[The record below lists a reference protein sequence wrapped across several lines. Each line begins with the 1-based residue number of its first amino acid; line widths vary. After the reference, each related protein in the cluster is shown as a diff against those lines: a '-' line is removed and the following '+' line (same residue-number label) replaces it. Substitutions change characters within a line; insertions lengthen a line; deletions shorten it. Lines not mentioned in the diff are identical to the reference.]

1 MTTLRPAVPEDMA
14 PVADIW
20 HRAWH
25 VAHPGHVPDGLTAAR
40 TLAAFHERT
49 PSRVA
54 DTTVAEVDGRV
65 VGFAMVAGDE
75 LEQLFVDPDHHGTG
89 VAAALLDAGEQQIAA
104 AGHPVAWLA
113 VVVGN
118 ARARRFYEKHGW
130 YDAGDLPYE
139 VTAIGEHFVS
149 PCRRYEK
156 RLSTGGTS
164 DPGRSRSPDR

>member
-1 MTTLRPAVPEDMA
+1 MTLRPAVPDDMA
-14 PVADIW
+14 TVADIW

-25 VAHPGHVPDGLTAAR
+25 SAHPGHVPDGLTAAR

-65 VGFAMVAGDE
+65 VGFTMVDGDE
-75 LEQLFVDPDHHGTG
+75 VEQVFVDPDLHGSG
-89 VAAALLDAGEQQIAA
+89 IAAVLLDAAERRVAAAGYD
-104 AGHPVAWLA
+104 VAWLA

-130 YDAGDLPYE
+130 ADVADLPYP
-139 VTAIGEHFVS
+139 VTALGTPYIS

-156 RLSTGGTS
+156 RVR
-164 DPGRSRSPDR
+164 P

>member
-1 MTTLRPAVPEDMA
+1 MTLRPARPEDMA
-14 PVADIW
+14 AVADIW

-25 VAHPGHVPDGLTAAR
+25 VAHPGHVPDGLTAGRTLEAFHAR
-40 TLAAFHERT
+40 T
-49 PSRVA
+49 PPRVA

-65 VGFAMVAGDE
+65 VGFSMVDGDE
-75 LEQLFVDPDHHGTG
+75 LEQLFVDPDLHGSG
-89 VAAALLDAGEQQIAA
+89 IAGPLLADGEARIAA
-104 AGHPVAWLA
+104 AGHDVAWLA

-139 VTAIGEHFVS
+139 VTAGGSTYIS

-156 RLSTGGTS
+156 RL
-164 DPGRSRSPDR
+164 RS

>member
-1 MTTLRPAVPEDMA
+1 MQLRPAVPEDMA
-14 PVADIW
+14 TVADIW

-25 VAHPGHVPDGLTAAR
+25 SAHPGHVPDGLTAGR
-40 TLAAFHERT
+40 TLAAFRERT

-54 DTTVAEVDGRV
+54 DTTVAVVDGRL
-65 VGFAMVAGDE
+65 VGFAMVSGDE
-75 LEQLFVDPDHHGTG
+75 LEQIFVDPDHHGQG
-89 VAAALLDAGEQQIAA
+89 VAAPLLADGERRLREAGYD
-104 AGHPVAWLA
+104 VVWLA

-139 VTAIGEHFVS
+139 VTALGRTYIS

-156 RLSTGGTS
+156 RVSTARTTGPTDARS
-164 DPGRSRSPDR
+164 PGR